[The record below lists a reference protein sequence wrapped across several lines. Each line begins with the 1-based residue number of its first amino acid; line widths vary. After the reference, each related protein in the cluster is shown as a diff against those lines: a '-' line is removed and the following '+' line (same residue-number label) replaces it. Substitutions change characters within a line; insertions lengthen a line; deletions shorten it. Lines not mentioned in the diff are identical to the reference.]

1 MLQDVEMHRGKPLF
15 LNEERY
21 AALTH
26 MVNLYLSL
34 ISHVNTI
41 MRVQDLKFKHA
52 LVLIVNF

>member
-34 ISHVNTI
+34 ISNVNTI